1 MTTCWSQAH
10 RPRLLKLEGWWLR
23 SQKHHPVTSPS
34 TSQKKVLK
42 LILWQFPQHCLKK
55 PLSKSQ
61 WRVWVFW
68 AWAASSPCL
77 VPCNKCCM
85 FLLHNLVLVDWLC
98 CETVSR
104 PELAV
109 LVQSLSYVWLF
120 VTPWTVARQASLPSL
135 SPGTCSDSCPLNW
148 CCHSTISSS
157 VIPFFS
163 CLQSLPASGSFTMS
177 QLFESGGQS
186 IGASASASVLPMNIQ
201 SWFPFGLTG
210 LISYP
215 NLVP

>member
-1 MTTCWSQAH
+1 MSTCWSQAH

-34 TSQKKVLK
+34 ASQKKVLK

-68 AWAASSPCL
+68 AWATHSPCL
-77 VPCNKCCM
+77 VPCNKRCT
-85 FLLHNLVLVDWLC
+85 FLHHNLVSVDWLC

-104 PELAV
+104 PEFV
-109 LVQSLSYVWLF
+109 VVVQSLSHVWRGHPAIL
-120 VTPWTVARQASLPSL
+120 
-135 SPGTCSDSCPLNW
+135 
-148 CCHSTISSS
+148 SS
-157 VIPFFS
+157 VIPFS
-163 CLQSLPASGSFTMS
+163 CLQSLPTSGSFPMS
-177 QLFESGGQS
+177 QLFASGGQS

-201 SWFPFGLTG
+201 GWFPFGLTG
-210 LISYP
+210 LIFYLS
-215 NLVP
+215 LVP